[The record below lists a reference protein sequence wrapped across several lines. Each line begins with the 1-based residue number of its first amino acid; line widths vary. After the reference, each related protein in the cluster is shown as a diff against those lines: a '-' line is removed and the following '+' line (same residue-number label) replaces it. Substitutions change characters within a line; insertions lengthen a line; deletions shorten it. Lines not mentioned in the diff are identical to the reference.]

1 MAWGP
6 LTPRHAQ
13 DSSLDSLFART
24 VSPDILLPW
33 DKVLFE
39 GLSVPPWHCQ
49 RSRAGVCSHGVR
61 IWGQFSHSPDLT
73 GTVLLCSPPSPSA
86 GSWSHG
92 CPGGG
97 VSIGE
102 PNATTDPHRL
112 VANPKAVRQGG
123 RWAHASPFLPP
134 AWLGPAGHPGR
145 CHLRSPFART
155 VSPITGQTNKQAS
168 LTSFRFLPG
177 HPGTA
182 AGGDH
187 GAEGSEV
194 AGGRGARSP
203 GAELIPPAAGQEAPS
218 RHGPTGHLI
227 PPPPPPRPGR
237 PGINP

>member
-1 MAWGP
+1 MLRTAVSIPYLQERFLPTSCFRGTKCSLKDFRFPRGTASGAEPGCAATGCVFGDNSPIPQTSLGP
-6 LTPRHAQ
+6 CCCAP
-13 DSSLDSLFART
+13 
-24 VSPDILLPW
+24 
-33 DKVLFE
+33 
-39 GLSVPPWHCQ
+39 
-49 RSRAGVCSHGVR
+49 
-61 IWGQFSHSPDLT
+61 
-73 GTVLLCSPPSPSA
+73 PPSPSA

-155 VSPITGQTNKQAS
+155 VSPIAGQTNKQAS

-227 PPPPPPRPGR
+227 PPPLHHVPVGR
-237 PGINP
+237 V